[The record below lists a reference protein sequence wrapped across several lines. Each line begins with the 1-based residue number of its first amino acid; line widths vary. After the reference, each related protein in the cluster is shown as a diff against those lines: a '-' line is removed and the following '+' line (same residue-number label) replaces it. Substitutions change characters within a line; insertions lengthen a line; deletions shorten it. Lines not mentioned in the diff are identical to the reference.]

1 MWATDTMD
9 GWVKYLDGNQ
19 YAQVFSNGTYFAKI
33 YPSDKTA
40 DAGHSLKTFLMEPS
54 VPEELTVDVPKEQK
68 IPGTEF
74 MNRHFLPSILFYE
87 PYIFPIPSLLFITGQ
102 NHDTHGDG

>member
-1 MWATDTMD
+1 MFQTKSLIGMWAIDTMD
-9 GWVKYLDGNQ
+9 GQVNYLDGNQ

-54 VPEELTVDVPKEQK
+54 VPEELTVDGSKEKKQS
-68 IPGTEF
+68 
-74 MNRHFLPSILFYE
+74 R
-87 PYIFPIPSLLFITGQ
+87 
-102 NHDTHGDG
+102 D